1 MNRLLGGKELKGH
14 KRPGRK
20 APLVL
25 FALLAGAVS
34 LLATSVQAIFTLSL
48 DNSSVAFGSLNV
60 GQTTELPGSAG
71 YHHTLRF
78 FCLRGWLRG

>member
-20 APLVL
+20 ASLVL

-48 DNSSVAFGSLNV
+48 DNSKPRHSHRVAL
-60 GQTTELPGSAG
+60 LLLAG
-71 YHHTLRF
+71 LVAGRWVKSTA
-78 FCLRGWLRG
+78 